1 MGIDNEEKHIK
12 CIHFDFLIDE
22 IREHFSNDS
31 TPYTQI
37 QNFLENNGFE
47 HNQYSGYISKEPLN
61 DAAVYTLLRKI
72 AKNFTWIDDCVRKFA
87 ITNAPDEMEVQGFLS
102 QNARNEMKGQFKELQ
117 NEINYYKRK
126 RDILLPDA
134 RKKSEDKIIKLY
146 ETLHKHKFM
155 QTDEYKNTFDFA
167 KKIFQVKNNTKSL

>member
-1 MGIDNEEKHIK
+1 MGIDSEERHIK

-31 TPYTQI
+31 TPYTLI

-47 HNQYSGYISKEPLN
+47 HNQYSGYISKKPLTR
-61 DAAVYTLLRKI
+61 AQSYAVLRKI
-72 AKNFTWIDDCVRKFA
+72 AKKFTWIDDCVRKFA